1 MGAGGSRVINER
13 PEAEVCLTKIMT
25 PLVLF
30 VGFLGSGKTTFLKN
44 VLPQLRQRGLEPC
57 VIINDYQNAK
67 VDAEQLRDL
76 AAEIGAISG
85 DCVCCGSKDELLS
98 TLEKFQHGPN
108 RIVLIETNGT
118 TDSEQLIEMLSLE
131 PELKKFSLPIQLSV
145 IDGQRWQKRF
155 WHNALEREQARTASH
170 IFLSRTDP
178 VAEKRV
184 AEVEKS
190 LAEHHIRGRRV
201 TLEQF
206 ADELVVLNQ
215 EAATGGERASSHK
228 CGCGHDHDHGH
239 HHHDEHEHEHGHEHG
254 RHHHHNHGEHHFAS
268 MELGLPEFV
277 ASKTF
282 TKMLEGL
289 PDEVIRAKGIV
300 RFKETPEEYF
310 IFQKVDRTDTPQFF
324 PAGKTPKVTTP
335 LILFIG
341 PNLPEEKLRTALQTL
356 EG

>member
-1 MGAGGSRVINER
+1 
-13 PEAEVCLTKIMT
+13 MT

-44 VLPQLRQRGLEPC
+44 LLPQLRTRGLEPC

-98 TLEKFQHGPN
+98 ALEKFEHGPN

-131 PELKKFSLPIQLSV
+131 PELKKFTPPIQLSV
-145 IDGQRWQKRF
+145 VDGQRWQKRF
-155 WHNALEREQARTASH
+155 WHNSLEREQARTASH
-170 IFLSRTDP
+170 IFISRTDTVP
-178 VAEKRV
+178 AARV
-184 AEVEKS
+184 ADVEKS
-190 LAEHHIRGRRV
+190 LADHHVRGRRV
-201 TLEQF
+201 TLEGF
-206 ADELVVLNQ
+206 AEELVTLQ
-215 EAATGGERASSHK
+215 RESIAAGERSTEHHHE
-228 CGCGHDHDHGH
+228 CGCGHDHDHDH
-239 HHHDEHEHEHGHEHG
+239 HHHHEHE
-254 RHHHHNHGEHHFAS
+254 HHHHNHSEHHFAS
-268 MELGLPEFV
+268 MELDLPPLV
-277 ASKTF
+277 ASKSF
-282 TKMLEGL
+282 SQMLENL

-300 RFKETPEEYF
+300 RFKETPDEYF
-310 IFQKVDRTDTPQFF
+310 IFQKVDRSDTPQFF
-324 PAGKTPKVTTP
+324 PAGKTPRVNTP

-341 PNLPEEKLRTALQTL
+341 PDLPEEKLRVALQSL